1 VDVAAL
7 FAASILRK
15 NRSAVVMPF
24 DTILHPNNLNGRDT
38 VLTNASRLAK
48 FGGGGTDCSLPL
60 AKLNLDKAKG
70 DAVIYV
76 SDCESWVD
84 SPRYYRGTGMMTE
97 WLTFKK
103 RNPKAKLICIDLTPR
118 SNSQVQEHKDILQV
132 GGFSDQVFDVVAS
145 FIEHGDDKNHWVKL
159 IEDVSL
165 DG

>member
-1 VDVAAL
+1 
-7 FAASILRK
+7 
-15 NRSAVVMPF
+15 
-24 DTILHPNNLNGRDT
+24 
-38 VLTNASRLAK
+38 
-48 FGGGGTDCSLPL
+48 L

-76 SDCESWVD
+76 SDNESWVD
-84 SPRYYRGTGMMTE
+84 SHRWGSGTAMIGE

-103 RNPKAKLICIDLTPR
+103 RNPKAKLVCIDLTPR
-118 SNSQVQEHKDILQV
+118 SNSQVKEHKDILQV